1 MDELIAAERDKDA
14 FERQLLQWAGREG
27 TGSRRVEMEMNESAL
42 SLDDGSVMHIADSDW
57 GTPRL

>member
-14 FERQLLQWAGREG
+14 FERQLMQWAGREE
-27 TGSRRVEMEMNESAL
+27 TGSRRVEMGMNESAL
-42 SLDDGSVMHIADSDW
+42 SLDDGSGMHIADSDW